1 MIKFIRIYNLYY
13 ELYNIFDKFNLS
25 HKNLIVN
32 LYSLQSTKT
41 LFNGMDNTIKNII
54 SSINEDKKN
63 IYEIT
68 YRILENNGFA
78 KSFILCKHTK
88 NIKKIKDV
96 FINMNVYKNDEL
108 KQVFI
113 EFVID

>member
-1 MIKFIRIYNLYY
+1 MTKFIRLYNLYY
-13 ELYNIFDKFNLS
+13 ELYNIFEQFNLS
-25 HKNLIVN
+25 HKNIIVN

-54 SSINEDKKN
+54 LSINEEKKN
-63 IYEIT
+63 KYEIAFHT
-68 YRILENNGFA
+68 LEYNGCS

-88 NIKKIKDV
+88 NIKEIKDV